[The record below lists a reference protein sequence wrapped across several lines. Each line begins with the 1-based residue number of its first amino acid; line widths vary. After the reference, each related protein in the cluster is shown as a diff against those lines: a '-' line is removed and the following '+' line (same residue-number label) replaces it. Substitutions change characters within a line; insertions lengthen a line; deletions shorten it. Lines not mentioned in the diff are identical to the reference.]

1 MILKDL
7 ELKISKILRTGV
19 VIAGLIIAGGWLWSA
34 LTTTTDL
41 FHYKEYHEADL
52 FQSLNHALQV
62 KDFGSLVVY
71 AGLVVLVMLPAI
83 RVLFTGVL
91 FIVMKEKILGWT
103 AIAVFT
109 VLVTSFLLGAHI

>member
-1 MILKDL
+1 MIIKDL
-7 ELKISKILRTGV
+7 ELKISHILRFGVMLSGIIILTGWV
-19 VIAGLIIAGGWLWSA
+19 WSA
-34 LTTTTDL
+34 MTTTGDL
-41 FHYKEYHEADL
+41 FHFRDYHEL
-52 FQSLNHALQV
+52 SLMQSIERALALGDYGTLIV
-62 KDFGSLVVY
+62 YFGL
-71 AGLVVLVMLPAI
+71 AVLVMLPAV

>member
-7 ELKISKILRTGV
+7 ELKISQILRTGV
-19 VIAGLIIAGGWLWSA
+19 VTAGLIIAVGWLWST
-34 LTTTTDL
+34 LTTTNDL
-41 FHYKEYHEADL
+41 FHYKEYHESDL
-52 FQSLNHALQV
+52 FQSLHQALQL

-71 AGLVVLVMLPAI
+71 AGLVVLVLLPVI
-83 RVLFTGVL
+83 RVLFTGIL

-109 VLVTSFLLGAHI
+109 VLVSSFLLGARI